1 MNKYGRELELILMLT
16 SNSNYTAAQ
25 MADKLGI
32 SRRNLYNYFDYLREC
47 GFTLVKSGTRYYLDR
62 NASFFR
68 RLHENISITA
78 DEAEYMLRI
87 LAAANGND
95 TLAATLR
102 SKLTRQFGLPDIS
115 NPEIRKQYNRNVA
128 VLKDA
133 IAARMMVKLC
143 GYSSSHSATVSDRI
157 VEPFLFMNESRDV
170 RCHEISTHQNKTFK
184 IARMSS
190 VEMLDVP
197 WIAEKEH
204 KQAYTDLF
212 MFSGE
217 TRHTVTMLLGR
228 RSHNLLVEEY
238 PAAADCIRPEDG
250 RWLFTTDVV
259 SFLGVGRFVLGL
271 YDDIRI
277 LGDEEFLSYI
287 RAKIDSMGRQQSE

>member
-1 MNKYGRELELILMLT
+1 MNKYARELELILLLT
-16 SNSNYTAAQ
+16 SNNSFTATQ
-25 MADKLGI
+25 LSDKLGI
-32 SRRNLYNYFDYLREC
+32 TRRNLYNYFDYLREC

-78 DEAEYMLRI
+78 DEAEYMLRTLTETNANSP
-87 LAAANGND
+87 LAAS
-95 TLAATLR
+95 LR
-102 SKLTRQFGLPDIS
+102 SKLTRQFSLSDIS
-115 NPEIRKQYNRNVA
+115 NPEIRKQYNRNVE

-133 IAARMMVKLC
+133 IAARKMVKLC

-157 VEPFLFMNESRDV
+157 VEPFLFMNEQRDV
-170 RCHEISTHQNKTFK
+170 RCHEIMTHQNKTFK
-184 IARMSS
+184 ISRMSS

-197 WIAEKEH
+197 WISEKEH
-204 KQAYTDLF
+204 KHAFTDIF

-217 TRHTVTMLLGR
+217 TRHTVSMLLDQ

-238 PAAADCIRPEDG
+238 PSAVDCIRPVDG
-250 RWLFTTDVV
+250 RWMFTADVV

-271 YDDIRI
+271 YDDISV
-277 LGDEEFLSYI
+277 LGDKEFVAYI
-287 RAKIDSMGRQQSE
+287 REKIESMSKNFS